1 MKTPTSTTEYLKMS
15 DKDKIKLIKKPKNK
29 LSNTS
34 DSRIYCPN
42 CKNLVDVNW
51 GVGVENA
58 DSVDEKLIRYWSCK
72 KCKNAGRA
80 LYILQSIEIWKVD

>member
-1 MKTPTSTTEYLKMS
+1 MKIPTNTMEYLKMS
-15 DKDKIKLIKKPKNK
+15 DKDKIKLIKDK
-29 LSNTS
+29 LSDTS

-51 GVGVENA
+51 GVGIENA

-72 KCKNAGRA
+72 KCKSTGQA
-80 LYILQSIEIWKVD
+80 LYILQSIQMKFGK